1 MLLWIAFTT
10 SLIILVQRAI
20 TSELAVHDKIFQYYQ
35 KNVRPVREPNTVTT
49 VTIGPYYLTILGMNA
64 AQESIEF
71 SMDYLQSWK
80 DEYLT
85 WDPAEF
91 NGTESIRIPELLL
104 WVPDI
109 AMTESLTVTP
119 LLPEE
124 KRKAK
129 IDYDGTVSLWS
140 PAVITHYCK
149 MKIRDFPYDTQ
160 TCFIWFAP
168 WVYPTTQVLPVI
180 EPPTSAVS
188 MELAGNSEWEIVSF
202 VPYERYSNSSD
213 GETYKELNFALT
225 IKRNH
230 VYYIAVMIIPT
241 FVITTLCL
249 LGIFSPFNN
258 KAEREEKVS
267 LGLTTLLTISVILN
281 IVATEMPKAS
291 QLPLLG

>member
-1 MLLWIAFTT
+1 
-10 SLIILVQRAI
+10 
-20 TSELAVHDKIFQYYQ
+20 
-35 KNVRPVREPNTVTT
+35 
-49 VTIGPYYLTILGMNA
+49 
-64 AQESIEF
+64 
-71 SMDYLQSWK
+71 
-80 DEYLT
+80 
-85 WDPAEF
+85 
-91 NGTESIRIPELLL
+91 
-104 WVPDI
+104 
-109 AMTESLTVTP
+109 
-119 LLPEE
+119 
-124 KRKAK
+124 
-129 IDYDGTVSLWS
+129 
-140 PAVITHYCK
+140 

-160 TCFIWFAP
+160 TCLIWFAP
-168 WVYPTTQVLPVI
+168 WVYPVSQVLPVI

-202 VPYERYSNSSD
+202 VPFERFSNSSD

-291 QLPLLG
+291 KLPLLGEWIEEQRYDKFQEDLWSEIFDSIDLVCLVVLEVANVILSALLML